1 MDRDRVKFLI
11 QSIEVLLE
19 DLKSTVYTNDE
30 TFKISDTNYS
40 DEPEGNVSTDDIIQN
55 MFPQITDD
63 L

>member
-19 DLKSTVYTNDE
+19 DLKSTVYTDDE
-30 TFKISDTNYS
+30 TFKISDTSYS
-40 DEPEGNVSTDDIIQN
+40 DLSDNSVSTDDIIQN
-55 MFPQITDD
+55 MFPQIPDD

>member
-19 DLKSTVYTNDE
+19 DLKSTVYTDDE

>member
-19 DLKSTVYTNDE
+19 DLKSTVYTDDE
-30 TFKISDTNYS
+30 TFKISDTSYS
-40 DEPEGNVSTDDIIQN
+40 DVPENSVSTDDIIQN